1 MEIDIT
7 EFYQTACPKDYS
19 ASVAEIGKNA
29 GADTWRA
36 AIDDSMDYLM
46 LDTDE
51 KRDAFRQYIRG
62 FGAWTHEEIQAWANI
77 EINALFIQ
85 FVSGA
90 MRNQDSDNSE
100 IYEGDDA
107 RFYYYIGD

>member
-7 EFYQTACPKDYS
+7 AFYRNACPKDYS
-19 ASVAEIGKNA
+19 ASIAEIGENA

-51 KRDAFRQYIRG
+51 KRDAFRQYIFG
-62 FGAWTHEEIQAWANI
+62 FGAWTHEEIQAWTNI

-85 FVSGA
+85 LVSGA
-90 MRNQDSDNSE
+90 MRNPDSEGSE
-100 IYEGDDA
+100 IYEDGNG
-107 RFYYYIGD
+107 RFYYYIGE